1 MFSGFTLSLL
11 CFHTCF
17 IFFIFFCSGFHKATD
32 FRGGV
37 VSLEFGGATTQKEL
51 HIPILNGKL
60 ATRYTGLGHLGGG
73 SDIIQSLVGPGL
85 GRSQRED
92 GGKGTKGEG

>member
-1 MFSGFTLSLL
+1 M
-11 CFHTCF
+11 
-17 IFFIFFCSGFHKATD
+17 
-32 FRGGV
+32 
-37 VSLEFGGATTQKEL
+37 EFGGAITQKEL

-73 SDIIQSLVGPGL
+73 SDIIQSLAGPGL

-92 GGKGTKGEG
+92 GRQQGHQRRGIGWESALRKDAGGILVCSSGCANG